1 MRLIIFT
8 TCAQTRDPR
17 DMLVAHFFAA
27 KHLAGIADQT
37 AAAAAAAAS
46 TSSSATTTSTASSST
61 SNSSQVKVVAPAV
74 QNTSSSPSPNAAAK
88 KAPTVATPKITEP
101 PKGPPGGL
109 GAARPKRLRGG
120 LAPEAAAAEM
130 QKRVAEA
137 QKWRALGVD
146 AYALAHASAFTGLEE
161 RMLVAKHS
169 FEQSGCQVNGRM
181 NARARV
187 CVGNRLQTKSVRQR
201 DNTSEQD
208 EEHRWNIKERE
219 I

>member
-1 MRLIIFT
+1 MRLKIFT

-27 KHLAGIADQT
+27 KHLADIADQT

-74 QNTSSSPSPNAAAK
+74 QNTFSSLSPSAAAK

-146 AYALAHASAFTGLEE
+146 AYALAHASVFTGLEE

-169 FEQSGCQVNGRM
+169 FEQSGCQV
-181 NARARV
+181 
-187 CVGNRLQTKSVRQR
+187 
-201 DNTSEQD
+201 
-208 EEHRWNIKERE
+208 
-219 I
+219 